1 MTTTIPLRLG
11 SKGPAVR
18 ELQERLHL
26 MADGIYGTIT
36 YETVRAF
43 QKEHRLTADG
53 IVGPKTRAVLDRFA
67 PFAAQPSADR
77 IVRPVDKFIIH
88 CSATPEG
95 RDVTVEEIRAW
106 HLQRGFATIGYHYV
120 IYADG
125 SIHLG
130 RPLSRIGAHCKGQN
144 ARSVG
149 ICYIGGL
156 DANGNPKDTRT
167 PAQRRA
173 LLQLLRSLRR
183 EWPKAT
189 IHGHNEF
196 AAKACP
202 CFDVR
207 KDPELCAV

>member
-1 MTTTIPLRLG
+1 MTTTITLRLG

-53 IVGPKTRAVLDRFA
+53 IVGPKTRAALDRFA
-67 PFAAQPSADR
+67 PLSAQPCADK
-77 IVRPVDKFIIH
+77 IDRPVDKFIIH

-95 RDVTVEEIRAW
+95 RDVSVEEIRSW
-106 HLQRGFATIGYHYV
+106 HLERGFATIGYHYV

-144 ARSVG
+144 ACSVG

-156 DANGNPKDTRT
+156 DTAGNPKDTRT

-173 LLQLLRSLRR
+173 LVQLLRTLRR

-207 KDPELCAV
+207 KDPELCAI